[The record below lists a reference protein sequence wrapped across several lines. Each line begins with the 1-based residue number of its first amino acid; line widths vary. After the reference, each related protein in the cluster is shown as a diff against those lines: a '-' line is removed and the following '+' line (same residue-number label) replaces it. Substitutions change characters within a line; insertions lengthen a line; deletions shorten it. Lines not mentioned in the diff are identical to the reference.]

1 MNRFMNYLYR
11 PVSPSSLGL
20 FRILFGL
27 VMFIQTAYFI
37 QSGFVEKN
45 ILDPIIHFKYH
56 FFQFLEPLPDF
67 GMHLLMWV
75 MLLSTVL
82 IMTGFFYRAGV
93 LVFLLTF
100 TYLWLLDKGYFN
112 NHYYLISLM
121 SFLMLWVQADGWG
134 ALGKKAVK
142 SIPNWQIFILKA
154 QMVIVFFIAGL
165 NKINPYWLMEFQP
178 MQFILERKAEVS
190 ELPFIK
196 SAAIAAFFSYGGFL
210 LDLLVGFGLWWK
222 RTRFISILALIAFN
236 VLNFWMFWNI
246 GEIGIFPLMILS
258 TILLFVEPELPEQWK
273 KRFFPK
279 EKTVHSKKQK
289 KGKSAKK
296 KEGKTKPVF
305 AQKTVDDLKELTPTL
320 GGKQKWLAIGLGVY
334 LLFHLIFPFRHFLYP
349 GHVDWTGEGQRFAWR
364 MKIMAK
370 EAAINFFIK
379 NGETGEKYPVNV
391 AKMLSPK
398 QYTNLVYY
406 PDVIPQLAQRLKKE
420 AIAKGIPKP
429 EVVADFDVEFM
440 ESHPMQALVDSE
452 LDLSSVSIRAF
463 RHSDWILPL
472 KK

>member
-1 MNRFMNYLYR
+1 MNRFMNYLNR

-56 FFQFLEPLPDF
+56 FFQFLEPLPDPA
-67 GMHLLMWV
+67 MHLLMWV

-93 LVFLLTF
+93 LVFFLTF

-121 SFLMLWVQADGWG
+121 CFLMFWVRADGWG

-142 SIPNWQIFILKA
+142 NIPNWQIFILKA

-165 NKINPYWLMEFQP
+165 NKINPYWLLEFQP

-210 LDLLVGFGLWWK
+210 LDLLIGFGLWWK

-258 TILLFVEPELPEQWK
+258 TIILFIEPELPEQWW
-273 KRFFPK
+273 KRFRPDRSK
-279 EKTVHSKKQK
+279 PVRSANSSRSKSSKKTK
-289 KGKSAKK
+289 
-296 KEGKTKPVF
+296 KTKHPKDTGSSENLT
-305 AQKTVDDLKELTPTL
+305 ATRSLTVL
-320 GGKQKWLAIGLGVY
+320 GNISGLCIGVY
-334 LLFHLIFPFRHFLYP
+334 LLFHLIFPFRHLLYP

-370 EAAINFFIK
+370 EADINFFVK

-420 AIAKGIPKP
+420 AIAKGIPSP
-429 EVVADFDVEFM
+429 QVVADFNVEFM
-440 ESHPMQALVDSE
+440 ESHPIQALVDPE
-452 LDLSSVSIRAF
+452 QDLSSVRIRAF

>member
-1 MNRFMNYLYR
+1 MNRFTNYLHR

-37 QSGFVEKN
+37 QTGFVKKN

-56 FFQFLEPLPDF
+56 FFQFLEPLPDPA
-67 GMHLLMWV
+67 MHLLMWV

-100 TYLWLLDKGYFN
+100 TYLCLLDKGYFN

-121 SFLMLWVQADGWG
+121 CFLMLWLKADGWG

-142 SIPNWQIFILKA
+142 SIPNWQIFILKS
-154 QMVIVFFIAGL
+154 QMVIVFFVAGL
-165 NKINPYWLMEFQP
+165 NKINPYWLIEFQP
-178 MQFILERKAEVS
+178 MAFILERKAEVS
-190 ELPFIK
+190 GLPFLK
-196 SAAIAAFFSYGGFL
+196 SMAIAAFFSYGGFL

-222 RTRFISILALIAFN
+222 RTRLISILALIAFN

-246 GEIGIFPLMILS
+246 GEIGIFPLMLLS
-258 TILLFVEPELPEQWK
+258 TIILFVEPELPAQWW
-273 KRFFPK
+273 KRYFPK
-279 EKTVHSKKQK
+279 ETGSFKKQK
-289 KGKSAKK
+289 KGKNAKK
-296 KEGKTKPVF
+296 KDGKTKPV
-305 AQKTVDDLKELTPTL
+305 AVQKTVVDVNEFIQKPDK
-320 GGKQKWLAIGLGVY
+320 KQQWLAIGIGAY
-334 LLFHLIFPFRHFLYP
+334 LLFHLIFPFRHLLYP

-370 EAAINFFIK
+370 EADVNFFIK

-429 EVVADFDVEFM
+429 QVVADFNVEFM
-440 ESHPMQALVDSE
+440 RSHPKQPIIDPE
-452 LDLSSVSIRAF
+452 LDLSNVRIRAF

-472 KK
+472 KE